1 MIEVRNLSKSYSI
14 NGKRISV
21 FKNISFKINTGESV
35 AILGRNGA
43 GKSTLLRII
52 GGVDLPD
59 SGEVIT
65 DKSISWPVGLKG
77 GFQGSLS
84 AKENIIFITKMFLG
98 SDKEKIKEKVR
109 FVREFAEIGKY
120 FDKPFKTY
128 STGMRSRVTF
138 GASMAFKFDIYLID
152 EISAAGDQSFRKK
165 CENFLEKK
173 LEESDFIMVNHNLW
187 SLRGICKRA
196 FILEKGELVEYNNL
210 EEAIEVHKKQL
221 FISRN
226 N

>member
-120 FDKPFKTY
+120 FDKPFIIT
-128 STGMRSRVTF
+128 T
-138 GASMAFKFDIYLID
+138 
-152 EISAAGDQSFRKK
+152 
-165 CENFLEKK
+165 K
-173 LEESDFIMVNHNLW
+173 LSINKIMDFIKN
-187 SLRGICKRA
+187 
-196 FILEKGELVEYNNL
+196 YN
-210 EEAIEVHKKQL
+210 IKIDTQCG
-221 FISRN
+221 
-226 N
+226 